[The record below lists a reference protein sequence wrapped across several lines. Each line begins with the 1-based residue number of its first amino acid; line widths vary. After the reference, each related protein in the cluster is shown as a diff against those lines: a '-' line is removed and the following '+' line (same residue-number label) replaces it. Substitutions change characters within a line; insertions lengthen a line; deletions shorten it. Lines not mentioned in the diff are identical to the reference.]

1 VSGDKYRRV
10 LKEGEWLF
18 REGDDGDTA
27 FVIENGLLE
36 VCREKEGGERERV
49 AQLGPGEMI
58 GEMALIDRLP
68 RSASA
73 FARLP
78 TRLRVLTRE
87 HLNEKVADA
96 DPLLRMLLKMILQRY
111 RALAKSK
118 GKKTVAPDAAEAQ
131 KDRQAVIKRIEL
143 EQELEQALEREEF
156 VLYFQPII
164 NLGSFTIAG
173 FEALVRW
180 VSPTRG
186 FVPPGEFIPV
196 VEESHLIHGVGKWI
210 LRRGCE
216 ALKRLAGG
224 DSAHGDRIFMNVN
237 LSGKQL
243 ATPDIFGEIK
253 GAIESSGIDPSQLK
267 LEITESLLMN
277 NLDSATELLDRC
289 RDLGVRIALDDFGT
303 GYSSLGYLR
312 RLPVS
317 TLKVD
322 RSFVAPVL
330 EDAGSG
336 KILRAISALGHSLS
350 MNLVAEGIETQEQA
364 YAVSALG
371 FEYGQG
377 FLFSKAIPEPQ
388 AVEMLKRPW
397 PWAFERRQRD
407 RRA

>member
-1 VSGDKYRRV
+1 MTGDKYRR
-10 LKEGEWLF
+10 LLQEGEWLF
-18 REGDDGDTA
+18 HEGDQGDTA

-36 VCREKEGGERERV
+36 VCREVDGQRERI
-49 AQLGPGEMI
+49 AQLGPGDMI
-58 GEMALIDRLP
+58 GEMSLIDKLP

-78 TRLRVLTRE
+78 TRLRVLTGQ
-87 HLNEKVADA
+87 HLTEKLADA
-96 DPLLRMLLKMILQRY
+96 DPLLRLLLKMILQRY
-111 RALAKSK
+111 RSATDTG
-118 GKKTVAPDAAEAQ
+118 GKPSPEEQK
-131 KDRQAVIKRIEL
+131 KDRDAVIKRIEL
-143 EQELEQALEREEF
+143 EHELEQALERREF
-156 VLYFQPII
+156 VLYYQPIV

-210 LRRGCE
+210 LQEGCHG
-216 ALKRLAGG
+216 LNRLA
-224 DSAHGDRIFMNVN
+224 AVAAVHEEPIFVNVN

-243 ATPDIFGEIK
+243 TTPDIFGEIK
-253 GAIESSGIDPSQLK
+253 AAIDTSGINPAQLK

-277 NLDSATELLDRC
+277 NLESATELLDRC
-289 RDLGVRIALDDFGT
+289 RELGVRIALDDFGT

-312 RLPVS
+312 RLPVN

-364 YAVSALG
+364 YAVAALG

-377 FLFSKAIPEPQ
+377 FLFSKALPEAQ
-388 AVEMLKRPW
+388 AIELLKKPW
-397 PWAFERRQRD
+397 PWPFERRRPKD
-407 RRA
+407 RRDIA

>member
-1 VSGDKYRRV
+1 VSADKYRRV
-10 LKEGEWLF
+10 LQEGEWLF
-18 REGDDGDTA
+18 REGDTGDTA

-36 VCREKEGGERERV
+36 VCREEDGKRERV
-49 AQLGPGEMI
+49 AQLGPGDMI
-58 GEMALIDRLP
+58 GEMSLIDKLP

-78 TRLRVLTRE
+78 TRLRVLTRQ
-87 HLNEKVADA
+87 HLDEKLGDA
-96 DPLLRMLLKMILQRY
+96 DPLLRLLLKMILQRY
-111 RALAKSK
+111 RSATDSGKSSPEEQK
-118 GKKTVAPDAAEAQ
+118 
-131 KDRQAVIKRIEL
+131 KDREAVIKRIEL
-143 EQELEQALEREEF
+143 EHELEQALEQQQF
-156 VLYFQPII
+156 VLYFQPIV
-164 NLGSFTIAG
+164 NLGSFTTAG

-180 VSPTRG
+180 VSPNRG
-186 FVPPGEFIPV
+186 FVPPGDFIPV

-210 LRRGCE
+210 LREGCR
-216 ALKRLAGG
+216 ALKRLAAVAT
-224 DSAHGDRIFMNVN
+224 AHGEPIFVNVN

-243 ATPDIFGEIK
+243 TTPDIFGEIK
-253 GAIESSGIDPSQLK
+253 DAIDSSGINPAQLK

-277 NLDSATELLDRC
+277 NLESATELLDRC

-312 RLPVS
+312 RLPVN

-322 RSFVAPVL
+322 RSFITPIL

-336 KILRAISALGHSLS
+336 KILRAISALGHSLG

-364 YAVSALG
+364 LALSALG

-377 FLFSKAIPEPQ
+377 FLFSKAVPEDKAGQ
-388 AVEMLKRPW
+388 LLTREW
-397 PWAFERRQRD
+397 PWSFERRRLD

>member
-1 VSGDKYRRV
+1 MSGDKYRR
-10 LKEGEWLF
+10 LLQEGEWLF
-18 REGDDGDTA
+18 REGDQGDTA

-36 VCREKEGGERERV
+36 ICREEDGQQHRI
-49 AQLGPGEMI
+49 AQLGPGDLI
-58 GEMALIDRLP
+58 GEMSLIDKLP

-78 TRLRVLTRE
+78 TRLRVLTRQ
-87 HLNEKVADA
+87 HLDEKLGDA
-96 DPLLRMLLKMILQRY
+96 DPLLRLLLKMILQRY
-111 RALAKSK
+111 RSATDTG
-118 GKKTVAPDAAEAQ
+118 GKPTPEEQK
-131 KDRQAVIKRIEL
+131 KDRDAVIKRIEL
-143 EQELEQALEREEF
+143 EHELEAALEKQEF
-156 VLYFQPII
+156 VLYFQPIVD
-164 NLGSFTIAG
+164 LASFKTVG
-173 FEALVRW
+173 FESLVRW

-210 LRRGCE
+210 LREGCK
-216 ALKRLAGG
+216 ALRRLAEVNH
-224 DSAHGDRIFMNVN
+224 AHGDSIFVNIN

-243 ATPDIFGEIK
+243 TTPDIFGEIDSAVK
-253 GAIESSGIDPSQLK
+253 DSGINPQQLK

-289 RDLGVRIALDDFGT
+289 RNLGVRIALDDFGT

-312 RLPVS
+312 SLPVN

-336 KILRAISALGHSLS
+336 KILRAISALGHSLG

-364 YAVSALG
+364 LALAGLG

-377 FLFSKAIPEPQ
+377 FLFSKAVPEEQ
-388 AVEMLKRPW
+388 ALQLLTKDW
-397 PWAFERRQRD
+397 PWSFERRRTD

>member
-1 VSGDKYRRV
+1 VTADKYRRV

-18 REGDDGDTA
+18 REGDPGDTA

-36 VCREKEGGERERV
+36 ICREEGGKTERI
-49 AQLGPGEMI
+49 AQLGPGDVI
-58 GEMALIDRLP
+58 GEMSLIDKLP

-78 TRLRVLTRE
+78 TRLRVLTRQ
-87 HLNEKVADA
+87 HFDEKLGDA
-96 DPLLRMLLKMILQRY
+96 DPLLRLLLKMILQRY
-111 RALAKSK
+111 RNSTGGGLAS
-118 GKKTVAPDAAEAQ
+118 PEEQ
-131 KDRQAVIKRIEL
+131 RKDREAVIQRIEL
-143 EQELEQALEREEF
+143 EHELEEALENDEF
-156 VLYFQPII
+156 VLYFQPIV
-164 NLGSFTIAG
+164 NLGSFSMAG

-180 VSPTRG
+180 VSPKRG
-186 FVPPGEFIPV
+186 FVPPGDFIPV

-216 ALKRLAGG
+216 VLKRLSTVATTQEEP
-224 DSAHGDRIFMNVN
+224 IFMNVN

-243 ATPDIFGEIK
+243 TTPDIFSEIK
-253 GAIESSGIDPSQLK
+253 QAIESSGINPAQLK

-277 NLDSATELLDRC
+277 NLETATELLDKC

-312 RLPVS
+312 RLPVN

-322 RSFVAPVL
+322 RSFVEPVL

-377 FLFSKAIPEPQ
+377 FLFSKAIPE
-388 AVEMLKRPW
+388 AEAAELLRRPW
-397 PWAFERRQRD
+397 PWPFERRRPKD